1 MKQLLLAAAML
12 SCTAVFAQSQKDYE
26 RAMAKYQRYYNNGNE
41 DSIIYMFSD
50 DIGKEYKQE
59 RLKEVQN
66 KKGDLYYG
74 VMRSWKYIGV
84 DTEGTQG
91 RPEEGVRVFL
101 VTFDKTTHA
110 MSFTLDKHNQ
120 FMTFRPMTFSDYI
133 DSKLAKYYKGEGKE
147 SYLKIK
153 AEQKK

>member
-1 MKQLLLAAAML
+1 MKQLLVIIALL
-12 SCTAVFAQSQKDYE
+12 SCSTAFAQSQKDYE
-26 RAMAKYQRYYNNGNE
+26 HVMAKYQRYYNNGNE

-59 RLKEVQN
+59 RLRKVQN

-91 RPEEGVRVFL
+91 KPEEGVRFFL

-110 MSFTLDKHNQ
+110 MSFSLDKHNQ
-120 FMTFRPMTFSDYI
+120 FLTFRPMTFSDYI
-133 DSKLAKYYKGEGKE
+133 DSKLSKYYKGEGKKN
-147 SYLKIK
+147 YLEIK
-153 AEQKK
+153 AKEKK

>member
-1 MKQLLLAAAML
+1 MKQLLFIIAML
-12 SCTAVFAQSQKDYE
+12 SCVAAFGQSQKDYE
-26 RAMAKYQRYYNNGNE
+26 HAMARYQRYYNNGNE

-74 VMRSWKYIGV
+74 VMRSWRYVDI

-91 RPEEGVRVFL
+91 KPEEGARFFL
-101 VTFDKTTHA
+101 VTFDKRR
-110 MSFTLDKHNQ
+110 MQ
-120 FMTFRPMTFSDYI
+120 
-133 DSKLAKYYKGEGKE
+133 
-147 SYLKIK
+147 
-153 AEQKK
+153 